1 MTNTVSRLVPIVL
14 LEEQS
19 GRATSGGETY
29 FRPSSRHG
37 SNFGTS
43 FRRSLGYQRTDT
55 TISMDSLFRP
65 LRRHVNVTPHVSST
79 SDASA
84 ASMSPGI
91 VGEDPQPCPPVLLV
105 TQWYG
110 GNGVGL
116 VVEGIAHALC
126 DLGVTVVVLQL
137 APDGWLPHSRRG
149 RKGELIVSVCL
160 RPISSSQSRS
170 RRCAAQLR
178 GLLAK
183 SVVVR
188 LVRRFDLKVAHF
200 HYALPE
206 YVIAH
211 RICVQSGLQ
220 CLLTFHGSDVA
231 VNMAEPRAR
240 EATALLLKNCRAVT
254 AVSDA
259 LRQDVIALFPE
270 SAPFTYTVHN
280 AVPEDILAE
289 ALHAA
294 AVCRDIDVLFVGYL
308 APHKGAD
315 VLIRAIACVAK
326 NVSPLS
332 VVIVGDGPDA
342 PKLARMVDELGIHRS
357 VRFVGWT
364 SRAELAPLYL
374 RSRVLSVP
382 SRREGFG
389 LVVVE
394 GQVCGAAVV
403 ASAVGGIPE
412 IITDGRT
419 GLMVSPDDPHAL
431 AAALTRLLQDEPAR
445 LAIAEAARTNALR
458 KFSPTAMASHYWDVY
473 RTVAGA
479 MPEGS
484 MVDVH
489 HGQA

>member
-1 MTNTVSRLVPIVL
+1 
-14 LEEQS
+14 
-19 GRATSGGETY
+19 
-29 FRPSSRHG
+29 
-37 SNFGTS
+37 
-43 FRRSLGYQRTDT
+43 
-55 TISMDSLFRP
+55 MDSLFRP
-65 LRRHVNVTPHVSST
+65 LRRHLNVTPHVSSA
-79 SDASA
+79 SDGRA
-84 ASMSPGI
+84 ASMSPDI
-91 VGEDPQPCPPVLLV
+91 VSQDSQSCPPVLLV
-105 TQWYG
+105 TPWYG

-126 DLGVTVVVLQL
+126 DLGVTVAVFQL

-160 RPISSSQSRS
+160 RPMSSSQSRS
-170 RRCAAQLR
+170 RRFAAQLR

-188 LVRRFDLKVAHF
+188 LVRRFGLKVAHF

-206 YVIAH
+206 YVMVH

-220 CLLTFHGSDVA
+220 CLLTFHGSDVV

-240 EATALLLKNCRAVT
+240 EATALLLKSCRAVT

-259 LRQDVIALFPE
+259 LRRDVIALFPD

-289 ALHAA
+289 ALHATA
-294 AVCRDIDVLFVGYL
+294 GSRDIDVLFVGYL

-315 VLIRAIACVAK
+315 VLIQAIACVAK
-326 NVSPLS
+326 SVSPLR
-332 VVIVGDGPDA
+332 VVIAGDGPDA

-357 VRFVGWT
+357 VSFVGWK

-419 GLMVSPDDPHAL
+419 GLMVSPDDSHAL

-458 KFSPTAMASHYWDVY
+458 KFSPTAMASRYCDVY
-473 RTVAGA
+473 RTASGA
-479 MPEGS
+479 RPEGY
-484 MVDVH
+484 MVDVQ
-489 HGQA
+489 HGEA

>member
-1 MTNTVSRLVPIVL
+1 
-14 LEEQS
+14 
-19 GRATSGGETY
+19 
-29 FRPSSRHG
+29 
-37 SNFGTS
+37 
-43 FRRSLGYQRTDT
+43 
-55 TISMDSLFRP
+55 MDSLFRP
-65 LRRHVNVTPHVSST
+65 LRRHLNVTPHGSST
-79 SDASA
+79 SDGSA
-84 ASMSPGI
+84 ASSLPG
-91 VGEDPQPCPPVLLV
+91 VVSEDCPSCPPVLLV
-105 TQWYG
+105 TPWYG

-126 DLGVTVVVLQL
+126 DLGVTVAVLQL

-160 RPISSSQSRS
+160 RPMSSSQSRS
-170 RRCAAQLR
+170 RRVAAQLR

-183 SVVVR
+183 SVVAR
-188 LVRRFDLKVAHF
+188 LVRRFGLKVAHF

-206 YVIAH
+206 YVMVH

-220 CLLTFHGSDVA
+220 CLVTFHGSDVV
-231 VNMAEPRAR
+231 VNMAEPLAR
-240 EATALLLKNCRAVT
+240 EATALLLKKCRAVT
-254 AVSDA
+254 AVSGA
-259 LRQDVIALFPE
+259 LRRDVIALFPD

-289 ALHAA
+289 ALHAP
-294 AVCRDIDVLFVGYL
+294 AVSRDIDVLFVGYL

-326 NVSPLS
+326 NVSPIC
-332 VVIVGDGPDA
+332 VVIAGDGPEA

-357 VRFVGWT
+357 VSFVGWK

-394 GQVCGAAVV
+394 GQACGAAVV

-419 GLMVSPDDPHAL
+419 GLMVSPDDSHAL
-431 AAALTRLLQDEPAR
+431 AAALSRLLQDEPAR
-445 LAIAEAARTNALR
+445 LAIAQAARTNVLHT
-458 KFSPTAMASHYWDVY
+458 FSPTAMASRYCDVY
-473 RTVAGA
+473 RTTAGVR
-479 MPEGS
+479 PKGYV
-484 MVDVH
+484 VDAQ
-489 HGQA
+489 HGEA